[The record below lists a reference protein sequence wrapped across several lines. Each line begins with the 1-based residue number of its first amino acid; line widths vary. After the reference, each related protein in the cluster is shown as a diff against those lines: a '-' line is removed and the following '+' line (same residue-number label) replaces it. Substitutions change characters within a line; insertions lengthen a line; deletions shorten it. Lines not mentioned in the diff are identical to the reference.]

1 MTVHDGPWPNWWQWA
16 TTTSPCECS
25 KQTRHSCAGKY
36 STPGPQ
42 VLFVQTAC
50 GDVLAGH
57 LSHFFTLPHT
67 GSEGLVQ
74 YSGMLFHHFGILS
87 LELSSRIGFHTCP
100 YPPFLAPFFWCS
112 VNHSSRQIHHGGHY
126 RGWTAGATSADPW
139 AIAAVKSRVFLLRYT
154 PFLIFFRWFSGP
166 NFWWNFCGFWT
177 AAWPWC
183 TAFLS
188 FKWDDVLR
196 IRISS
201 TCARRLWTPWKSCLF
216 AGIGGRSTSPVW
228 NHRQTI
234 FPRDILFALKGYEVV
249 EFDGWSFGSGHIMK
263 SHG

>member
-1 MTVHDGPWPNWWQWA
+1 MNSRCHI
-16 TTTSPCECS
+16 
-25 KQTRHSCAGKY
+25 
-36 STPGPQ
+36 
-42 VLFVQTAC
+42 C
-50 GDVLAGH
+50 GS
-57 LSHFFTLPHT
+57 LS
-67 GSEGLVQ
+67 
-74 YSGMLFHHFGILS
+74 Y
-87 LELSSRIGFHTCP
+87 CP
-100 YPPFLAPFFWCS
+100 
-112 VNHSSRQIHHGGHY
+112 
-126 RGWTAGATSADPW
+126 
-139 AIAAVKSRVFLLRYT
+139 LLRNPGFSYWDT

-234 FPRDILFALKGYEVV
+234 FPGDILFALKGYEVV

-263 SHG
+263 SHGQPFPICKLPAQRMIPAPANGWGYMKFIFPVIFFGWDMNECHAKHWLMTYKHRWVDNCSVEMTCAPWIFLYRFNLRLPYELQHRYCTSSIQHV